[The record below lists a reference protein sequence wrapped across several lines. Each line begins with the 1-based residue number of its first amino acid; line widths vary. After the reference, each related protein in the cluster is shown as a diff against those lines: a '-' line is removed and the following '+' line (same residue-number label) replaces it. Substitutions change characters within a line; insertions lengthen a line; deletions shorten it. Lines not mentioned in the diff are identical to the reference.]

1 MCVAQPTN
9 GRLVNH
15 QLLFVSLGSY
25 VKKKSGHILRIF
37 TCWLCLMITVFNV
50 LLKSASCCLV
60 LNVLFDV
67 CVFNASQIYSLTE
80 IKGHRLLTSVVLGGN
95 LLISVTCVRYWLSN
109 CLLFET
115 IWIYSYSFCLLTRL
129 PYDYSPMHCQAMW
142 KSMYPD
148 RLCLRIPSSK

>member
-1 MCVAQPTN
+1 MEDWSTEPSAAFC
-9 GRLVNH
+9 
-15 QLLFVSLGSY
+15 FLGKLY
-25 VKKKSGHILRIF
+25 KKEVRAYIKNFHL
-37 TCWLCLMITVFNV
+37 WLCLMIAVFNV
-50 LLKSASCCLV
+50 LLLKSASCCLV

-80 IKGHRLLTSVVLGGN
+80 IKGHRLLTSVALGGN

-109 CLLFET
+109 CLLFES
-115 IWIYSYSFCLLTRL
+115 IWIYSYSFCLLTLL
-129 PYDYSPMHCQAMW
+129 PYDYSRMHCQAMW